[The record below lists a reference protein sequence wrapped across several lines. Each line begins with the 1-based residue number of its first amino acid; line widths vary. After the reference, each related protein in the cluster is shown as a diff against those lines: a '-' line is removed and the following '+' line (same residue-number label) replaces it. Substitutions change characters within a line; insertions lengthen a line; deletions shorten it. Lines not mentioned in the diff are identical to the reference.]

1 MRRLGTVLVVVALTI
16 LAGPLAGR
24 AQPRGQQFRI
34 GYLGSSAPALER
46 HLVEAFRRELRDLG
60 YMEGQ
65 NLVIEYRW
73 AEGHDDRLPALAVE
87 LVRLN
92 PDVIVTTGTPGTLA
106 AKQATKTV
114 PIVMASSANPVE
126 SGLVAS
132 LAHPGGNVT
141 GLSILAPELEG
152 KRLQLLTEVIPRLSR
167 LGVLWNPANPVTNIV
182 LEQTQAVAQRVRVTL
197 EPLVEVRRVDEFES
211 AFATIARVRPQA
223 LVVIADRLLL
233 AHRARIVSFA
243 AAQRLPAMYPYRE
256 YVDAGG
262 LLSYAPSNVGLF
274 RETAIYVDKILK
286 GAKPGDLPVEQPTKF
301 ELVINL
307 KTAKVLGL
315 TIPQS
320 LLLQAT
326 EIIE

>member
-167 LGVLWNPANPVTNIV
+167 LGVLWNPAN
-182 LEQTQAVAQRVRVTL
+182 
-197 EPLVEVRRVDEFES
+197 DEFES

-307 KTAKVLGL
+307 KTAKALGL

-320 LLLQAT
+320 LLLRADEVIQ
-326 EIIE
+326 